1 MHNNSYNQD
10 VVMSENFTSD
20 KIKNNEFN
28 LNTDESDYTYLNIR
42 LEEIK
47 TTIALLEKTIFK

>member
-1 MHNNSYNQD
+1 
-10 VVMSENFTSD
+10 MSETSTSNNF
-20 KIKNNEFN
+20 KNNDFN

-47 TTIALLEKTIFK
+47 TTIPLLEKTILK